1 MSKLDILRKKV
12 VETVQ
17 KINDEATLID
27 MLIFASTAT
36 GQLTTAPAPAPA
48 PAPKS
53 PRVKKPRNVT
63 PKSEKVSDKLLIVK
77 YEFKGKPMIAVQ
89 TVGGKPDEEILEK
102 FRAFSAERKLRFYRN
117 APNNPFP
124 GASPF
129 WAGPYDEQIMEIFPH
144 AKILA
149 SA

>member
-1 MSKLDILRKKV
+1 MSKIDILRKKV

-17 KINDEATLID
+17 RVDDEATLSA
-27 MLIFASTAT
+27 MLIFAATAA
-36 GQLTTAPAPAPA
+36 GQLTTAPAPAP
-48 PAPKS
+48 KS
-53 PRVKKPRNVT
+53 PRIKKPRNIT
-63 PKSEKVSDKLLIVK
+63 PKSEKVSDKLLIVR

-89 TVGGKPDEEILEK
+89 TVGGKPDESILEK
-102 FRAFSAERKLRFYRN
+102 FRSLSAERKLRFYRN

>member
-1 MSKLDILRKKV
+1 MSQTDVMRKKLIATI
-12 VETVQ
+12 E
-17 KINDEATLID
+17 KINDEATLSA
-27 MLIFASTAT
+27 MLIFAATAT
-36 GQLTTAPAPAPA
+36 GQLTTTPA

-53 PRVKKPRNVT
+53 PRIKKPRTIT
-63 PKSEKVSDKLLIVK
+63 PKSEKVSDKLLIVR
-77 YEFKGKPMIAVQ
+77 YEFKGKPMVAVQ
-89 TVGGKPDEEILEK
+89 TVGGKPDESILEK
-102 FRAFSAERKLRFYRN
+102 FRSLSAERKLRFYRN

>member
-1 MSKLDILRKKV
+1 MSKIDILRNKV

-17 KINDEATLID
+17 KINDEATLIN

-36 GQLTTAPAPAPA
+36 GQLTAAPA

-53 PRVKKPRNVT
+53 PKAKKPRKIT
-63 PKSEKVSDKLLIVK
+63 PKSEKVSDKLLIVR
-77 YEFKGKPMIAVQ
+77 YEFKNKPMIAVQ

-102 FRAFSAERKLRFYRN
+102 FRSLSAERKLRFYRN
-117 APNNPFP
+117 APSNPFP

-144 AKILA
+144 ARILA

>member
-1 MSKLDILRKKV
+1 MSQTDVMRKKLIATI
-12 VETVQ
+12 E
-17 KINDEATLID
+17 KINDEATLSA
-27 MLIFASTAT
+27 MLIFAATAT
-36 GQLTTAPAPAPA
+36 GQLTTAPAPAP
-48 PAPKS
+48 KS
-53 PRVKKPRNVT
+53 PRIKKPRTIT
-63 PKSEKVSDKLLIVK
+63 PKSEKVSDKLLIVR

-102 FRAFSAERKLRFYRN
+102 FRSLSAERKLRFYRN